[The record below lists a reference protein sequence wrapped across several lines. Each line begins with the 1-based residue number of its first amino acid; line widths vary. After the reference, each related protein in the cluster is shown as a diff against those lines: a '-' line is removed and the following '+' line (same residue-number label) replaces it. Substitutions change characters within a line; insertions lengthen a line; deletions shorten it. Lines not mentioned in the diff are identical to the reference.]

1 MRKPKLELK
10 LTDRIENMIE
20 KAQRDKRKNLISYIL
35 TELESKGLDLD
46 TMITSFKYEKVQFHS
61 IDILTLRINDKI
73 VMQEFPSGSMSYGLS
88 DRKYKL
94 FLEDFFE

>member
-1 MRKPKLELK
+1 MRKPTLYLK

-20 KAQRDKRKNLISYIL
+20 KAQRDKRKKIITYIL
-35 TELESKGLDLD
+35 TELERKGLDLD
-46 TMITSFKYEKVQFHS
+46 SMVTSLKFEKVQFYS
-61 IDILTLRINDKI
+61 IDILTLRINGKI

-88 DRKYKL
+88 DRKYRL